1 MENRSKRNENRLL
14 YDTRW
19 RHPNANDY
27 ILISAKT
34 PFNKIIQILEK
45 TAGEKYNYNQVTAL
59 KQFYYNKKTPKGKP
73 KWKKSLL
80 DWMIE
85 YKVGDKYVWSITN
98 GLEKPVLDEKA
109 KDSEDP
115 IPNQIWTHELDPI
128 VEKVEVNS
136 DKFNRIKELVDA
148 INFKIKHPNTDHTL
162 KEMEKAFEET
172 KLYKNAVERRLKQ
185 MQTANKY
192 IPFLNKIEALK
203 EVEPVTEK
211 GVKATFRK
219 KLNKIKGWTIKNL

>member
-34 PFNKIIQILEK
+34 PFNKIIQTLEK
-45 TAGEKYNYNQVTAL
+45 IAGEKYNYNQVTAL
-59 KQFYYNKKTPKGKP
+59 KQFYYNKKTPQGKP

-148 INFKIKHPNTDHTL
+148 INFKVEHPDIEDL
-162 KEMEKAFEET
+162 
-172 KLYKNAVERRLKQ
+172 
-185 MQTANKY
+185 
-192 IPFLNKIEALK
+192 LNKMTEEFEGTSKARGPFEAKLK
-203 EVEPVTEK
+203 LFELTNQYNPLLVKIAALEHVELVTEK

-219 KLNKIKGWTIKNL
+219 KLKKLKGWTIENL